1 MGRIKSRVVAIAL
14 VLGCAGPAAFAAP
27 AKQAGPA
34 APAAQAKPA
43 APVAQ
48 AKPKDARLVRLYF
61 LREKGI
67 LGAMGG
73 LAASAEIKIDGKPVG
88 KLEMGSY
95 FVVDRPPGVH
105 TIASHTTMAMGDY
118 DVEVQLEAG
127 KTYYFGVGTQRGGP
141 PVQDLL
147 NQAVSGSSGEQIRS
161 SSPFKSAFAGAGLFR
176 LEPAAG
182 AAAIE
187 KLKAP

>member
-14 VLGCAGPAAFAAP
+14 VVGWVGCAGL
-27 AKQAGPA
+27 
-34 APAAQAKPA
+34 AAQAKPA
-43 APVAQ
+43 GPVTQ
-48 AKPKDARLVRLYF
+48 AKPKEARLARLYF

-67 LGAMGG
+67 FGAMGG
-73 LAASAEIKIDGKPVG
+73 LAASSEIKIDGKPVG
-88 KLEMGSY
+88 KLEMGAF

-105 TIASHTTMAMGDY
+105 TIASHTTMSMADY
-118 DVEVQLEAG
+118 DVEVQIDAG
-127 KTYYFGVGTQRGGP
+127 QTYYFGVGTQRTGP
-141 PVQDLL
+141 IGQDLL
-147 NQAVSGSSGEQIRS
+147 NQAIAGSSGQQIRS